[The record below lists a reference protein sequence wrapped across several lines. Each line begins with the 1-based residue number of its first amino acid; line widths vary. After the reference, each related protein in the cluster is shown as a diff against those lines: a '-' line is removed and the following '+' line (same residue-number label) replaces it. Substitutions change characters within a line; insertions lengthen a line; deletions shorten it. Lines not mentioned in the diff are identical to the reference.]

1 MTYRLHYSPG
11 ACSLAVHIVLEE
23 IGAPYTLAPAVIA
36 QGATQSPAFL
46 AVNPKGRVPA
56 LHVEGEASV
65 LTELPAIMAYLVR
78 RHPEAGLAPAEPIGE
93 ARCHE
98 WLSWLAGW
106 VHGMG
111 WTELWRPHRFIGEP
125 EQYDAIMRN
134 GRRIIDE
141 SARAIDTKLAAGSGY
156 AVGDRFSV
164 ADPYLLAIHRWGV
177 RIGIDMAGLYPAS
190 HAHALRLGERPAVQ
204 RALDQEG
211 LTLMG
216 VKPPPG

>member
-23 IGAPYTLAPAVIA
+23 LGVPYTLDARVIA
-36 QGATQSPAFL
+36 KGATQAADYL

-56 LHVEGEASV
+56 LEVPGQARV
-65 LTELPAIMAYLVR
+65 LTELPAIMAYLAR
-78 RHPEAGLAPAEPIGE
+78 RYPEAGLVPVEPIEE

-98 WLSWLAGW
+98 LLSWLAGW

-125 EQYDAIMRN
+125 AQYEAVMAN

-141 SARAIDTKLAAGSGY
+141 SSASIEAMLAATQAYGT
-156 AVGDRFSV
+156 GDRFSI
-164 ADPYLLAIHRWGV
+164 ADPYLLAIYRWVV
-177 RIGIDMAGLYPAS
+177 RIGIDGPGRYPAW

-211 LTLMG
+211 LTLLG
-216 VKPPPG
+216 VKP